1 MIKDKK
7 VRLTYADA
15 GVNIQAGNTLVEKIK
30 PLAAS
35 TSRPGVIDSLGGFGA
50 LFDLKESGY
59 IDPILVSATDGVG
72 TKLKIAI
79 DTKNCS
85 TIGVD
90 LVAMCVND
98 LLCQGAEPLFFL
110 DYFATGRLNVE
121 MATEVIKGVAL
132 GCKLSGCAMI
142 GGETAEM
149 PGIYREDDFDLAGF
163 AVGAVDRGNILPSS
177 IKARDVLLGIPS
189 SGLHSNGFSLVR
201 KIVEVSRLDLDAM
214 SPFSDRTLGSELLE
228 PTALYVKQILPLL
241 KAKRIKGLA
250 HITGGG
256 IVENVPRVLPQGL
269 TGVVDLDKWILP
281 NIFDWLAH
289 EGNLSEN
296 EMLSTFNCGIGIVLV
311 VSAENELEVLSQL
324 TEGGETPLKIG
335 EIIEGED
342 MIFKG
347 RLLK

>member
-1 MIKDKK
+1 MNKDEK

-35 TSRPGVIDSLGGFGA
+35 TNRPGVIDSLGGFGA

-110 DYFATGRLNVE
+110 DYFSTGRLDVE
-121 MATEVIKGVAL
+121 MATEVIKGIAQ

-149 PGIYREDDFDLAGF
+149 PGIYRGDDFDLAGF
-163 AVGAVDRGNILPSS
+163 AVGAVDRDNILPSS
-177 IKARDVLLGIPS
+177 IKAGDVLLGIPS

-214 SPFSDRTLGSELLE
+214 SPFSDRTLGVELLE

-241 KAKRIKGLA
+241 KAKKIKGLA

-256 IVENVPRVLPQGL
+256 IVESVPRIIPQGL
-269 TGVVDLDKWILP
+269 TGVVDLDNWILP
-281 NIFDWLAH
+281 NIFNWLAH

-311 VSAENELEVLSQL
+311 VSAENELEVLSEL
-324 TEGGETPLKIG
+324 TDGGETPLKIG